1 MQPDDVVRIHQM
13 IEAAEA
19 SERFIVG
26 RWRGDLDADMM
37 LRFAL
42 VRAVEI
48 FGEAASKVSAETRAG
63 APSIPCRAI
72 VAMRNRLIHA
82 YFDIDHDLLW
92 TAATQ
97 EIPSLL
103 SALRELAG
111 DQRGR

>member
-1 MQPDDVVRIHQM
+1 MRPDDVVRIHHM

-26 RWRGDLDADMM
+26 RRRGDLDADMM

-63 APSIPCRAI
+63 APSIPWRAI

-97 EIPSLL
+97 EILSLL

-111 DQRGR
+111 DQ